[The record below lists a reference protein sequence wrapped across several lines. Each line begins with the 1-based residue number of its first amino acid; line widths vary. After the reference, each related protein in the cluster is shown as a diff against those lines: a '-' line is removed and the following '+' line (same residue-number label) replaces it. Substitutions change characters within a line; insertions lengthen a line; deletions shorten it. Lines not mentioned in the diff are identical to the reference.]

1 MELISAAL
9 GSNQAALSEYESK
22 QFLGKRGI
30 PVCREALASDALSA
44 AKRADE
50 ISYPVVLKACGPR
63 LFHKSDVGGVAL
75 NIRNREEVI
84 ATGEALLGIE
94 GCEALLVQELVAG
107 ARELACG
114 LVRQPQFGPCVMF
127 GLGGVLT
134 EVLEDVAFRLAPL
147 REGDAREMLREIRAR
162 KILEAFRGEAPVDEE
177 SLTRILVTLGQIGV
191 EEEGIDGIDINPL
204 KIQRNGKPVAV
215 DALVIL
221 NSPGDSPSPTPEA
234 HGGRWPA
241 PLIFPPDS
249 VAS

>member
-44 AKRADE
+44 AKRAEE
-50 ISYPVVLKACGPR
+50 IGYPVVLKVCGPS
-63 LFHKSDVGGVAL
+63 LYHKSDLGGVAL

-94 GCEALLVQELVAG
+94 GCEALLVQEMIAG

-114 LVRQPQFGPCVMF
+114 LVRHPQFGPCVMF

-134 EVLEDVAFRLAPL
+134 EVLEDVSFRLAPI
-147 REGDAREMLREIRAR
+147 RESDAREMIHEIRAR
-162 KILEAFRGEAPVDEE
+162 RILEAIRGEAPVDKE
-177 SLTRILVTLGQIGV
+177 SLIGILVTLGRIGI
-191 EEEGIDGIDINPL
+191 EEEGIGGIDINPL

-215 DALVIL
+215 DALTLL
-221 NSPGDSPSPTPEA
+221 NSPAVSPGPTAETA
-234 HGGRWPA
+234 
-241 PLIFPPDS
+241 
-249 VAS
+249 